1 MLKSFCKAALC
12 GLLLIATAAMAD
24 SVVGISG
31 MGNHSDAYSWSQ
43 LGDGTVVGSSVG
55 LTSNTGYNGVA
66 TFAGPNSITI
76 TQCGSNP
83 CWSGNFNSGDELV
96 WTSAGDGTANGPIN
110 FGLGGSFSSVG
121 AAVQVDAPG
130 SFTAFISAF
139 NGSTL
144 LGTYSVTSDANGDV
158 VYVGLNDLSGSNIT
172 SAIFGLSSCGGV
184 DCDTRDFAMDQIEV
198 TTPEPGS
205 LALLGSGLL
214 GLGGIIRRRR

>member
-12 GLLLIATAAMAD
+12 GLLLVATAAMAD

-43 LGDGTVVGSSVG
+43 LGDFTVVGSSVG

-66 TFAGPNSITI
+66 NFAGPNSITI
-76 TQCGSNP
+76 SQCGSGA
-83 CWSGNFNSGDELV
+83 CWSGNFNPGDELM
-96 WTSAGDGTANGPIN
+96 WTSAGDGTANGPVD
-110 FGLGGSFSSVG
+110 FSLGGSFSSVG

-130 SFTAFISAF
+130 PFTATISAY
-139 NGSTL
+139 NGNTF
-144 LGTYSVTSDANGDV
+144 LGSYTVSSDANGDV
-158 VYVGLNDLSGSNIT
+158 VYLGLTDLSGTNIT
-172 SAIFGLSSCGGV
+172 RAVFGLNSCGGV
-184 DCDTRDFAMDQIEV
+184 DCDTRDFAIDQIEV